1 MLLPHTTWIV
11 VLLNSASTSWFRS
24 FLLNNINNSTECV
37 VKASYTTCTCVSPIQ
52 GSRLR
57 FSIIDKQMWI
67 INLIQAH
74 LDAYDHTKLNAPV
87 PVRSPKLSSVG
98 SNQYLDSWEHPVL
111 QRNGIF
117 PGSYAPLTYY

>member
-11 VLLNSASTSWFRS
+11 ILLSGASTSWFRS
-24 FLLNNINNSTECV
+24 YLLNDINNSV
-37 VKASYTTCTCVSPIQ
+37 VKASYTTCVSPIQ
-52 GSRLR
+52 CSRLR

-87 PVRSPKLSSVG
+87 PVR
-98 SNQYLDSWEHPVL
+98 
-111 QRNGIF
+111 
-117 PGSYAPLTYY
+117 